1 MLVVIFGGKRAPFF
15 RGEIDMKRSSPL
27 RHLWFFFFFFLLSSL
42 ASILLADE
50 PLKIRV
56 RKGDTL
62 SYLSFKTYGKYNLE
76 IGAILKKENPRVKDI
91 DLIYAGQQLN
101 FPTAEEMNR
110 RLGGQAGIAAKREGE
125 KEISEARPPQPPAPP
140 TAPVSDTQVRAQ
152 KGVITYLE
160 GQVQVKKSGETQ
172 WAPGRP
178 NMILGENDQ
187 IKVLARSRAE
197 LILDNQSVLRLSENT
212 VLTIQKLEEE
222 KTTGKENT
230 RMRISLGRV
239 WVKVSKF
246 FNPASRSDMKTPT
259 VIAGVQGT
267 IYQLSVAG
275 DQSTTIQVYEG
286 AVNVYNPFPKVL
298 PTAPGAP
305 TQVEKPR
312 EIAGPQEV
320 KGPTTVSREEW
331 TQIVLHQ
338 FQQITVTGREVPQ
351 PVPFSPGRERENA
364 WVQWN
369 EERDA
374 DFKPPARLR

>member
-1 MLVVIFGGKRAPFF
+1 
-15 RGEIDMKRSSPL
+15 MKLSSSL
-27 RHLWFFFFFFLLSSL
+27 RHLWFFFFLFLLSSL
-42 ASILLADE
+42 AGILLAGE
-50 PLKIRV
+50 TLKIRV
-56 RKGDTL
+56 RKGDTI
-62 SYLSFKTYGKYNLE
+62 SYLSFKTYGKYNPE
-76 IGAILKKENPRVKDI
+76 IGAILKKENPQVKDI

-101 FPTAEEMNR
+101 FPTAEVMNR
-110 RLGGQAGIAAKREGE
+110 RLGGQGGIAARSEVEEETREG
-125 KEISEARPPQPPAPP
+125 RPPQPSAPP
-140 TAPVSDTQVRAQ
+140 TTRMSNTRVRAQ
-152 KGVITYLE
+152 KGVITYLG
-160 GQVQVKKSGETQ
+160 GQVQIKKSGETQ
-172 WAPGRP
+172 WTPGRP

-187 IKVLARSRAE
+187 IKVLAQSRAE
-197 LILDNQSVLRLSENT
+197 LILDNQSVVRLSENT
-212 VLTIQKLEEE
+212 ALTIQKLEEE

-230 RMRISLGRV
+230 RMGISLGRV

-267 IYQLSVAG
+267 IYQLSVAA

-286 AVNVYNPFPKVL
+286 AVNVYNPFPKAL
-298 PTAPGAP
+298 PTTPGAP

-312 EIAGPQEV
+312 EIAGPREV

-331 TQIVLHQ
+331 TQIVLHR
-338 FQQITVTGREVPQ
+338 FQQITVTGREVPH
-351 PVPFSPGRERENA
+351 PVSFSPGKERQNA